1 VLTFSR
7 NPLLHDLFLS
17 KRISS
22 IIPLRPS
29 GTPARIVAMLPSALL
44 FDMDGTLT
52 RPMLDFPAIKE
63 EMGIGNRPILEAM
76 AEMEPT
82 RRRQAQDILLRHEDR
97 AAAESDLNPG
107 CMELMQWVQ
116 QRRISVALIT
126 RNSRRSVD
134 VVLERHGLKI
144 DVLITRDDGM
154 FKPDPRP
161 LLVACQ
167 RLGVQTD
174 QAWMIGDGRYD
185 VEAGLAADMKTVW
198 ISHDRQRDFP
208 AEPWR
213 EVRALTGLLNVLSGM
228 VSD

>member
-1 VLTFSR
+1 MIFSGPAW
-7 NPLLHDLFLS
+7 PLHPT
-17 KRISS
+17 R
-22 IIPLRPS
+22 
-29 GTPARIVAMLPSALL
+29 TPARIAAMLPLALL

-52 RPMLDFPAIKE
+52 RPMLDFPAIKA
-63 EMGIGNRPILEAM
+63 EMGIGDRPILEAM
-76 AEMEPT
+76 AEMEPD
-82 RRRQAQDILLRHEDR
+82 RYRDAQAILLRHEDR

-107 CMELMQWVQ
+107 CMELMRWT
-116 QRRISVALIT
+116 RLRGISVALIT

-144 DVLITRDDGM
+144 DVLITRDDGI

-167 RLGVQTD
+167 QLGVQAS

-185 VEAGLAADMKTVW
+185 VEAGLAAGMKTVW
-198 ISHDRQRDFP
+198 ISHDRQRDFI

-213 EVRALTGLLNVLSGM
+213 EVQDLAGLLNVLIGM
-228 VSD
+228 VSISKDEG

>member
-1 VLTFSR
+1 
-7 NPLLHDLFLS
+7 
-17 KRISS
+17 
-22 IIPLRPS
+22 
-29 GTPARIVAMLPSALL
+29 MLPLALL

-52 RPMLDFPAIKE
+52 RPMLDFPAIKA
-63 EMGIGNRPILEAM
+63 EMGIGDRPILEAM
-76 AEMEPT
+76 AEMEPD
-82 RRRQAQDILLRHEDR
+82 RYRDAQAILLRHEDR

-107 CMELMQWVQ
+107 CMELMRWT
-116 QRRISVALIT
+116 RLRGISVALIT

-144 DVLITRDDGM
+144 DVLITRDDGI

-167 RLGVQTD
+167 QLGVQAS

-185 VEAGLAADMKTVW
+185 VEAGLAAGMKTVW
-198 ISHDRQRDFP
+198 ISHDRQRDFI

-213 EVRALTGLLNVLSGM
+213 EVQDLAGLLNVLIGM
-228 VSD
+228 VSISKDEG